1 MDDLTLFSSNHRI
14 IQSCTKF
21 IRVLFVRKKSN
32 RLKPQDVTYNGQG
45 IPSSPSVKFLGIT
58 FDSAITFRSHF
69 HTVATLARHRLL
81 KLNSIFSS
89 TYGPSTSTL
98 ICLYK
103 SYIRSLLDYG
113 APAICVASPNI
124 QLSWERMK
132 THSISRALS
141 IPSFIHNDRKRQHAY
156 LPPIHDKKHVPSQT
170 LEQAHD
176 ATQPRGTGLYR
187 PSHDR
192 NIRGSRTTP
201 LELIKNYSS
210 SRQAAR
216 KCKLKLKQRNTTN
229 HLLSDKDP
237 CGWPMKRFLFFF
249 FYFGNPKNCQH
260 KKYEKTIQK

>member
-132 THSISRALS
+132 THSFREH
-141 IPSFIHNDRKRQHAY
+141 F
-156 LPPIHDKKHVPSQT
+156 
-170 LEQAHD
+170 
-176 ATQPRGTGLYR
+176 
-187 PSHDR
+187 PSHHSSTTTENGSTRTFHPSMTR
-192 NIRGSRTTP
+192 NMYLAKRWNRRTMQHSRGVQDYIDHHTTATF
-201 LELIKNYSS
+201 
-210 SRQAAR
+210 AAAV
-216 KCKLKLKQRNTTN
+216 LH
-229 HLLSDKDP
+229 HL
-237 CGWPMKRFLFFF
+237 
-249 FYFGNPKNCQH
+249 N
-260 KKYEKTIQK
+260 